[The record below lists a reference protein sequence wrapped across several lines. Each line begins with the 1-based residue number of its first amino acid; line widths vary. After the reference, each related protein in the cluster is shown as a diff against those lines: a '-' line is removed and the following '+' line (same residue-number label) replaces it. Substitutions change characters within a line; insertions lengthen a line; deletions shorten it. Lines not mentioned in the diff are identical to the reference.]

1 MKIENPL
8 KMIRELKGAP
18 MSVLLALAIVRQPV
32 KEIWLVSV
40 TGYTENTVRSALR
53 YLTEVGYVK
62 QISGQSW
69 QIANS
74 FQLPLMDVKPSI
86 FEGLP
91 ATTTAIN
98 INNSNNLRAVVV
110 EKEKPQNLRV
120 LPEKIGVYDRLKSIG
135 VGEPN
140 RSRLAN
146 MEHITLDYLNAH
158 YEHWKLENKP
168 LGLLIHRLR
177 SCDPAPKRINQDDY
191 RRYTKGKYGKY
202 GIR

>member
-1 MKIENPL
+1 MKTENPL
-8 KMIRELKGAP
+8 ELLRELKGAP
-18 MSVLLALAIVRQPV
+18 LSVLLALALVKQPV
-32 KEIWLVSV
+32 QIVWIESV
-40 TGYTENTVRSALR
+40 TGYTDDTIVKALR
-53 YLTEVGYVK
+53 TLTEFNYAVRIGRE
-62 QISGQSW
+62 SW
-69 QIANS
+69 QIATTI
-74 FQLPLMDVKPSI
+74 QLPFIPEALPEPDKKLNPKISDLKPS
-86 FEGLP
+86 
-91 ATTTAIN
+91 TTTDIN
-98 INNSNNLRAVVV
+98 INHSNNLRAVVV
-110 EKEKPQNLRV
+110 
-120 LPEKIGVYDRLKSIG
+120 PEKIGVYDRLKSIG

-191 RRYTKGKYGKY
+191 RRYTKGRFGKY